1 MALELPLR
9 ALAPAKVNLC
19 LYVGRRRE
27 DGLHEICSLFC
38 SVTLADVIT
47 VERAAGAGDEVICPG
62 VPEPNL
68 ATVALARFRERFEPE
83 LPPLQIS
90 IDKRIPVAAG
100 LGGGSADAAATLR
113 LAVAAS
119 GLEPTADELT
129 ELAMSIGADV
139 PSQVRPGMHLVTG
152 AGEQVEPLQA
162 PLALALVLLTAG
174 SLSTARVY
182 ARAEG
187 MGLTERDLTELAA
200 RLRAAAVDAGGPTE
214 IAPLVHNDL
223 QRAALALAPA
233 TKSALVL
240 LDETGAVAAAVSG
253 SGPTAFGL
261 FAGGGEAAAARRQL
275 DEEWE
280 GETIL
285 AASAPDG
292 YGDPEPA

>member
-1 MALELPLR
+1 
-9 ALAPAKVNLC
+9 
-19 LYVGRRRE
+19 
-27 DGLHEICSLFC
+27 
-38 SVTLADVIT
+38 
-47 VERAAGAGDEVICPG
+47 
-62 VPEPNL
+62 
-68 ATVALARFRERFEPE
+68 

-113 LAVAAS
+113 LAVSAS
-119 GLEPTADELT
+119 GLEPAADELT

-139 PSQVRPGMHLVTG
+139 PSQLRPGMHLVTG
-152 AGEQVEPLQA
+152 AGERVEPLRA
-162 PLALALVLLTAG
+162 PPALAFVLLTAG
-174 SLSTARVY
+174 SLSTAQVY

-187 MGLTERDLTELAA
+187 MGLTERDLTDLAA
-200 RLRAAAVDAGGPTE
+200 RLRAAVANVRGPTE
-214 IAPLVHNDL
+214 IAPLVHNHL

-240 LDETGAVAAAVSG
+240 LDEAGAVAAAVSG
-253 SGPTAFGL
+253 SGPSTFGL
-261 FAGGGEAAAARRQL
+261 FASGGEAAAARRQL

-280 GETIL
+280 GETII